1 MGYIRFGDIGDN
13 FMNNAKIVLGVLL
26 IFCGFFIIA
35 YCIGQKEKLKQC
47 DTAVVAKVINLNAI
61 QSNFKALKSA
71 SAKISKTPQVDVP
84 VYMAV
89 LEYQYK
95 DHTYTTKPT
104 EINTEIKM
112 GSEVQILIDQ
122 NDPEHFKINDNDI
135 LTTMSYGLFSV
146 VGGLVIL
153 VISIIRLF

>member
-1 MGYIRFGDIGDN
+1 MEYIKFGDIGDN
-13 FMNNAKIVLGVLL
+13 FMNNAKIVLGALL

-47 DTAVVAKVINLNAI
+47 DTAVVAKVINLNSI

-71 SAKISKTPQVDVP
+71 SAKINKVPQAEVP
-84 VYMAV
+84 AYMAV

-112 GSEVQILIDQ
+112 GSEIQILIDQ

-135 LTTMSYGLFSV
+135 FTTMSYGLFSV
-146 VGGLVIL
+146 VGGLAIL

>member
-35 YCIGQKEKLKQC
+35 YCIGQK
-47 DTAVVAKVINLNAI
+47 
-61 QSNFKALKSA
+61 SA
-71 SAKISKTPQVDVP
+71 SAKISKTPQAEVP

>member
-1 MGYIRFGDIGDN
+1 MEYIKFEDIGDN
-13 FMNNAKIVLGVLL
+13 FMNNAKIVLGASL

-35 YCIGQKEKLKQC
+35 YCIWQKEKLKQC
-47 DTAVVAKVINLNAI
+47 DTAVVAKVINLNSI
-61 QSNFKALKSA
+61 QSNFKALKSV
-71 SAKISKTPQVDVP
+71 SAKISKTPKEEVP
-84 VYMAV
+84 AYMAV
-89 LEYQYK
+89 LEYQYN

-104 EINTEIKM
+104 EINTEIKI
-112 GSEVQILIDQ
+112 GSEIQILIDQ

-135 LTTMSYGLFSV
+135 FTTMSYGLFSV